1 MITAFL
7 LNLFLCSNGD
17 ESEPSSAIA
26 EGGTPVILVHLDG
39 RRFAGFLS
47 DLEEDPLSVLLLDS
61 TTTTVPKRMVDTL
74 RVLQG
79 AMPEPKPCVVLL
91 KDGSQRRGLLLE
103 DGFEGVRL
111 QVGPRTERIELNDV
125 AGVRWRPTVA
135 QEIEARRAAIR
146 SSDPAEMA
154 RFIRWLI
161 MEGHLEAAEA
171 ELAKYTKDFPEAGA
185 TASQLR
191 ELLAARP
198 QLEPQAPK
206 RSSKQRGT
214 ALPNGALTP
223 IEVNRIRIWEYD
235 FENPS
240 PVRIPG
246 ELRRTFHAR
255 HLGKEGFPDLKTLRR
270 LQDHEFLRL
279 LCEMKDRDL
288 YDEVQITVDP
298 PALDRF
304 RRTIHD
310 RWLLPQCGSCHSR
323 ESSPGG
329 FGLETK
335 EANKPEVR
343 MLNLLLLEQATT
355 RDGTPLLNWR
365 IPSESRLLD
374 LGKDPR
380 AAKHPH
386 PEVEGYTPIFHRG
399 REAWVTNV
407 IEWLKMMYRPR
418 PDLGSE
424 LNIQWPR
431 NTPKSEQSEGDKSA
445 ASSS

>member
-1 MITAFL
+1 M
-7 LNLFLCSNGD
+7 
-17 ESEPSSAIA
+17 
-26 EGGTPVILVHLDG
+26 
-39 RRFAGFLS
+39 
-47 DLEEDPLSVLLLDS
+47 
-61 TTTTVPKRMVDTL
+61 
-74 RVLQG
+74 
-79 AMPEPKPCVVLL
+79 
-91 KDGSQRRGLLLE
+91 
-103 DGFEGVRL
+103 
-111 QVGPRTERIELNDV
+111 
-125 AGVRWRPTVA
+125 AGVRWARRA
-135 QEIEARRAAIR
+135 EIEARRAAIR

-206 RSSKQRGT
+206 RSSKQRRT

-255 HLGKEGFPDLKTLRR
+255 HLGKEDSPTSKPSTSPRSRVPSSFVRNERPRLVRR
-270 LQDHEFLRL
+270 SANHCDPGHGPFSSDHPR
-279 LCEMKDRDL
+279 
-288 YDEVQITVDP
+288 P
-298 PALDRF
+298 
-304 RRTIHD
+304 
-310 RWLLPQCGSCHSR
+310 LPQGSCHSR

-355 RDGTPLLNWR
+355 SDGTPLLNWR

-431 NTPKSEQSEGDKSA
+431 NPPKSEQLGARALPLPPEPVHWPFPRDRPDAGGEGCHGLEFLTTPIRFCPHRMRLDVGARRLRGRSLGSPSRSPRKN
-445 ASSS
+445 

>member
-7 LNLFLCSNGD
+7 LNLFFCSNGYGT
-17 ESEPSSAIA
+17 EPPSATA

-47 DLEEDPLSVLLLDS
+47 DLEEDPHSILLLDS
-61 TTTTVPKRMVDTL
+61 TTTTVPKRMVDSL
-74 RVLQG
+74 RVLKG
-79 AMPEPKPCVVLL
+79 SMPEPKPCVVLL
-91 KDGSQRRGLLLE
+91 KDGSQRRGMLLE

-111 QVGPRTERIELNDV
+111 QVGPRTERIELSDV
-125 AGVRWRPTVA
+125 AGIRWRRTVT
-135 QEIEARRAAIR
+135 QQIEARKAAIS
-146 SSDPAEMA
+146 SSDPAEVA
-154 RFIRWLI
+154 RLIRWLI
-161 MEGHLEAAEA
+161 MEGHMEAAEV
-171 ELAKYTKDFPEAGA
+171 ELAQFTMDFPDARA
-185 TASQLR
+185 TTSQLQ

-198 QLEPQAPK
+198 QLDQDAPK
-206 RSSKQRGT
+206 RSLKPRRPT
-214 ALPNGALTP
+214 LPNGALTP
-223 IEVNRIRIWEYD
+223 TEVNRIRIWEYD

-255 HLGKEGFPDLKTLRR
+255 HLGKDGFPDLKTLRR
-270 LQDHEFLRL
+270 LPDDEFLRL

-310 RWLLPQCGSCHSR
+310 RWLLPQCGSCHTR
-323 ESSPGG
+323 ELSAGG

-343 MLNLLLLEQATT
+343 MLNLLLLDQASAS
-355 RDGTPLLNWR
+355 DGTPLLNWR
-365 IPSESRLLD
+365 NPSESRLLD

-418 PDLGSE
+418 PDLVSE

-431 NTPKSEQSEGDKSA
+431 NPPKSDQSEGDQSA
-445 ASSS
+445 ASSF